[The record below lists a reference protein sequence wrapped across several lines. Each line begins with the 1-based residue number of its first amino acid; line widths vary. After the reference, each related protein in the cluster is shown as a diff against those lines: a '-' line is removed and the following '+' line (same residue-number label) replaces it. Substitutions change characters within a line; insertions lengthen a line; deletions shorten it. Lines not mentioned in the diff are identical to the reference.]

1 MTSVFK
7 DVIFCQ
13 YYAFCAGRLGTD
25 RTDEVIKNVCNHKEL
40 WLARFAGNERDSHRD
55 RGEDEQLME
64 MFYQFEQ
71 KYFYPEFRIL
81 KRAQRFLLHGFSI
94 QDDEVE
100 WDVQVLLT
108 LHLSGVATL
117 LFYIAPFYETCS
129 AGELKELT
137 VFYKQRKRIHYSGG
151 LRAAFAKRSIDTV
164 PRASLDGMF
173 IQYLLLLCD
182 DERHEVLLRSNQV
195 QSDEDDDAIRINQS
209 LVNRYQFITIDGVP
223 KEIENITSFVEQNQE
238 ALVDVAMAY
247 RDYAREFSFSRS
259 RSEDELDRIVK
270 KKASVRKHL
279 TYFMNPDRLLAVS
292 AIKAH
297 PDVYPYKDSPWYT
310 SYLGMIELVLS
321 QFEVLYLLH
330 GDLWNRLRPERE
342 NIIKLREQAY
352 AALMEYHN
360 ARILDHPRG
369 RHFMEKLSQTM
380 SIGSYYDVVKS
391 RLDLALDIATDRHLE
406 EEREQEKRVEE
417 QNHERLERER
427 KREKRERATHEEIE
441 RGNRANN
448 LALLIITLLV
458 SFQPV
463 LEISKW
469 LFGPWVRWRAILL
482 WIGASLLVMFGR
494 EYFKRK
500 EKKVSDHLVDDT
512 TA

>member
-1 MTSVFK
+1 
-7 DVIFCQ
+7 
-13 YYAFCAGRLGTD
+13 
-25 RTDEVIKNVCNHKEL
+25 
-40 WLARFAGNERDSHRD
+40 
-55 RGEDEQLME
+55 ME

-71 KYFYPEFRIL
+71 KYLYPEFRIL
-81 KRAQRFLLHGFSI
+81 KRAQRFLLHGFRI
-94 QDDEVE
+94 QQGEVE

-129 AGELKELT
+129 AEQLKELT
-137 VFYKQRKRIHYSGG
+137 VFYRQRKRIHYSGG
-151 LRAAFAKRSIDTV
+151 LKSAFEKRSIDTV

-182 DERHEVLLRSNQV
+182 DERHEALLTSNQV
-195 QSDEDDDAIRINQS
+195 QPDEDHDEIRINQS
-209 LVNRYQFITIDGVP
+209 LVNRYQFISIDGVP
-223 KEIENITSFVEQNQE
+223 KEAENITSFVEQNQE

-247 RDYAREFSFSRS
+247 RDYARGFSISRS
-259 RSEDELDRIVK
+259 RSEDEMDRMVK
-270 KKASVRKHL
+270 KQASVRKHL
-279 TYFMNPDRLLAVS
+279 TYFMNSERLLAVS

-297 PDVYPYKDSPWYT
+297 PEIYPYKESHWYT

-330 GDLWNRLRPERE
+330 GDLWNRLRPDRE
-342 NIIKLREQAY
+342 NMITLRAQAY
-352 AALMEYHN
+352 TALMEYHN

-369 RHFMEKLSQTM
+369 RLFIEKLSQTL

-391 RLDLALDIATDRHLE
+391 RLDLALDIAKDRHLE
-406 EEREQEKRVEE
+406 EEREQEKRLEKE
-417 QNHERLERER
+417 NDERLEHER
-427 KREKRERATHEEIE
+427 KREKLERAQHDEVE

-448 LALLIITLLV
+448 IALLIITLLV

-469 LFGPWVRWRAILL
+469 LFGPDVRWRAILL
-482 WIGASLLVMFGR
+482 WIGGSLLGILGR
-494 EYFKRK
+494 EYSRRREIKAIDRF
-500 EKKVSDHLVDDT
+500 VDDT
-512 TA
+512 TAQ